1 MTKRRLLFGRRM
13 DKRVNRRNYR
23 MGLEERRANQ
33 PNFLDISSPVSFE
46 DVENEEEDKRATKS
60 IKKKLIGST
69 STPADAIAA
78 TRVPATPSTSARLI
92 GALLTRWNAVINNN
106 NNNNSFA
113 RTTPETTTKR
123 GQNAIVRIID
133 GESVLVNT
141 TRGEGG
147 GMNMKDE
154 VNVALILKELPT
166 HLIALLMADEE
177 TEARQ
182 WQKQTVM
189 ARNNGEND
197 ESSFDFRQYVA
208 NGLDVVKRVVSMRSL
223 RNVKHYFEKI
233 GYDPTPAVLDVVL
246 CAVRRVAM
254 TETTSFLGKTSD
266 SNDNL
271 KLKCEIMKT
280 CAEIVTEIWEQ
291 DLVKCAAELATYPMA
306 MTHKKN
312 NKKGKEKGEES
323 MLMSFYDAAY
333 SMAREVYAS
342 IDDENWKNETKEF
355 RAFLDIFASFAFNR
369 EVVEY
374 AHQCG
379 GKEKT
384 MRMVRLALVLL
395 QYTPG
400 DNSVYGDTALWE
412 RLWFAAKGS
421 VCLRMICT
429 ADLCNGSGETL
440 YDKYLHGA
448 AQKSSDDF
456 EMAANIVARDSLKL
470 ATECAAV
477 AFVQALDSMYPKY
490 NAPAFFGSFTMIGS
504 GDSMKWR
511 VFASLA
517 RCCEVLCEDSEVRD
531 AIISALIVP
540 LAKFMSNIVR
550 GRSGD
555 MSTKIDVEPQGTFFV
570 IFEDVRTRGVTQKA
584 TETVKLAWMFIYGTI
599 SSAQAAPFMGSKSF
613 GKEFSRVISNTSS
626 ENPEVYGGLN
636 TAKRVCELLNELH
649 NSAKSLVGAENA
661 SLFEAF
667 LAEL

>member
-1 MTKRRLLFGRRM
+1 M

-440 YDKYLHGA
+440 YDKYLHDV

>member
-1 MTKRRLLFGRRM
+1 
-13 DKRVNRRNYR
+13 

-33 PNFLDISSPVSFE
+33 PNFLDISSPVSF
-46 DVENEEEDKRATKS
+46 DVENEMEEDKRATKS
-60 IKKKLIGST
+60 IKKLIGST

-113 RTTPETTTKR
+113 RTTPETTTTKR

-440 YDKYLHGA
+440 YDKYLHDA

-636 TAKRVCELLNELH
+636 TAKHVCELLNELH

>member
-1 MTKRRLLFGRRM
+1 M

-33 PNFLDISSPVSFE
+33 PNFLDISSPVSF
-46 DVENEEEDKRATKS
+46 DVKNEMEEDKRATKS
-60 IKKKLIGST
+60 IKKLIGST

-440 YDKYLHGA
+440 YDKYLHDA

>member
-1 MTKRRLLFGRRM
+1 M

-440 YDKYLHGA
+440 YDKYLHDA

>member
-1 MTKRRLLFGRRM
+1 M

-440 YDKYLHGA
+440 YDKYLHDA

-636 TAKRVCELLNELH
+636 TAKHVCELLNELH

>member
-33 PNFLDISSPVSFE
+33 PNFLDISSPVSF
-46 DVENEEEDKRATKS
+46 DVENEMEEDKRATKS
-60 IKKKLIGST
+60 IKKLIGST

-440 YDKYLHGA
+440 YDKYLHDA

>member
-1 MTKRRLLFGRRM
+1 M

-60 IKKKLIGST
+60 IKKLIGST

-440 YDKYLHGA
+440 YDKYLHDA

-636 TAKRVCELLNELH
+636 TAKHVCELLNELH

>member
-1 MTKRRLLFGRRM
+1 M

-33 PNFLDISSPVSFE
+33 PNFLDISSPVSF
-46 DVENEEEDKRATKS
+46 DVENEMEEDKRATKS
-60 IKKKLIGST
+60 IKKLIGST

-440 YDKYLHGA
+440 YDKYLHDA

-555 MSTKIDVEPQGTFFV
+555 MSTKIDVKPQGTFFV

-636 TAKRVCELLNELH
+636 TAKHVCELLNELH

>member
-440 YDKYLHGA
+440 YDKYLHDA

>member
-1 MTKRRLLFGRRM
+1 M

-33 PNFLDISSPVSFE
+33 PNFLDISSPVSF

-60 IKKKLIGST
+60 IKKLIGST

-440 YDKYLHGA
+440 YDKYLHDA

-636 TAKRVCELLNELH
+636 TAKHVCELLNELH

>member
-1 MTKRRLLFGRRM
+1 M

-33 PNFLDISSPVSFE
+33 PNFLDISSPVSF
-46 DVENEEEDKRATKS
+46 DVENEMEEDKRATKS
-60 IKKKLIGST
+60 IKKLIGST

-440 YDKYLHGA
+440 YDKYLHDA

-636 TAKRVCELLNELH
+636 TAKHVCELLNELH

>member
-1 MTKRRLLFGRRM
+1 M

-33 PNFLDISSPVSFE
+33 PNFLDISSPVSF
-46 DVENEEEDKRATKS
+46 DVENEMEEDKRATKS
-60 IKKKLIGST
+60 IKKLIGST

-440 YDKYLHGA
+440 YDKYLHDA

>member
-1 MTKRRLLFGRRM
+1 M

-33 PNFLDISSPVSFE
+33 PNFLDISSPVSF
-46 DVENEEEDKRATKS
+46 DVENEMEEDKRATKS
-60 IKKKLIGST
+60 IKKLIGST

-113 RTTPETTTKR
+113 RTTPETTTTKR

-440 YDKYLHGA
+440 YDKYLHDA

>member
-1 MTKRRLLFGRRM
+1 M

-33 PNFLDISSPVSFE
+33 PNFLDISSPVSF
-46 DVENEEEDKRATKS
+46 DVENEMEEDKRATKS
-60 IKKKLIGST
+60 IKKLIGST

-92 GALLTRWNAVINNN
+92 GALLTRWNAVINN

-440 YDKYLHGA
+440 YDKYLHDA

-636 TAKRVCELLNELH
+636 TAKHVCELLNELH

>member
-1 MTKRRLLFGRRM
+1 M

-33 PNFLDISSPVSFE
+33 PNFLDISSPVSF

-60 IKKKLIGST
+60 IKKLIGST

-113 RTTPETTTKR
+113 RTTPETTTTKR

-440 YDKYLHGA
+440 YDKYLHDA

-636 TAKRVCELLNELH
+636 TAKHVCELLNELH

>member
-1 MTKRRLLFGRRM
+1 M

-33 PNFLDISSPVSFE
+33 PNFLDISSPVSF
-46 DVENEEEDKRATKS
+46 DVENEMEEDKRATKS
-60 IKKKLIGST
+60 IKKLIGST

-113 RTTPETTTKR
+113 RTTPETTTTKR

-440 YDKYLHGA
+440 YDKYLHDA

-636 TAKRVCELLNELH
+636 TAKHVCELLNELH

>member
-1 MTKRRLLFGRRM
+1 MRRDG
-13 DKRVNRRNYR
+13 
-23 MGLEERRANQ
+23 GGGGGGGGQ
-33 PNFLDISSPVSFE
+33 NFAF

-60 IKKKLIGST
+60 IKKLIGST

-92 GALLTRWNAVINNN
+92 GALLTRWNAVINN

-440 YDKYLHGA
+440 YDKYLHDA

-636 TAKRVCELLNELH
+636 TAKHVCELLNELH

>member
-1 MTKRRLLFGRRM
+1 M

-33 PNFLDISSPVSFE
+33 PNFLDISSPVSF
-46 DVENEEEDKRATKS
+46 DVENEMEEDKRATKS
-60 IKKKLIGST
+60 IKKLIGST

-223 RNVKHYFEKI
+223 RSVKHYFEKI

-306 MTHKKN
+306 MTHKKD

-440 YDKYLHGA
+440 YDKYLHDA

>member
-1 MTKRRLLFGRRM
+1 M

-33 PNFLDISSPVSFE
+33 PNFLDISSPVSF
-46 DVENEEEDKRATKS
+46 DVENEMEEDKRATKS
-60 IKKKLIGST
+60 IKKLIGST

-291 DLVKCAAELATYPMA
+291 DLVKCAAELATYPVA

-440 YDKYLHGA
+440 YDKYLHDA

>member
-1 MTKRRLLFGRRM
+1 M

-33 PNFLDISSPVSFE
+33 PNFLDISSPVSF
-46 DVENEEEDKRATKS
+46 DVENEMEEDKRATKS
-60 IKKKLIGST
+60 IKKLIGST

-113 RTTPETTTKR
+113 RTTPETTTTKR

-223 RNVKHYFEKI
+223 RSVKHYFEKI

-254 TETTSFLGKTSD
+254 TETTSFLGKSSD

-440 YDKYLHGA
+440 YDKYLHDA

-531 AIISALIVP
+531 AVISALIVP

-636 TAKRVCELLNELH
+636 TAKHVCELLNELH

>member
-1 MTKRRLLFGRRM
+1 M

-33 PNFLDISSPVSFE
+33 PNFLDISSPVSF
-46 DVENEEEDKRATKS
+46 DVENEMEEDKRATKS
-60 IKKKLIGST
+60 IKKLIGST

-223 RNVKHYFEKI
+223 RSVKHYFEKI

-306 MTHKKN
+306 MTHKKD

-440 YDKYLHGA
+440 YDKYLHDA

-531 AIISALIVP
+531 AVISALIVP

>member
-33 PNFLDISSPVSFE
+33 PNFLDISSPVSF
-46 DVENEEEDKRATKS
+46 DVENEMEEDKRATKS
-60 IKKKLIGST
+60 IKKLIGST

-306 MTHKKN
+306 MTHIKN
-312 NKKGKEKGEES
+312 NIKGKEKGEES

-440 YDKYLHGA
+440 YDKYLHDA

-636 TAKRVCELLNELH
+636 TAKHVCELLNELH

>member
-1 MTKRRLLFGRRM
+1 MRPREAF
-13 DKRVNRRNYR
+13 
-23 MGLEERRANQ
+23 
-33 PNFLDISSPVSFE
+33 
-46 DVENEEEDKRATKS
+46 DVENHEEEEDNRRATTTTKKA
-60 IKKKLIGST
+60 IKLTTIDGGCST
-69 STPADAIAA
+69 TPTTPADAIAA

-92 GALLTRWNAVINNN
+92 GALLTQWNAVINN

-147 GMNMKDE
+147 GVNTKDE

-189 ARNNGEND
+189 ARNNNGEND
-197 ESSFDFRQYVA
+197 ESSFDFRQYIA

-246 CAVRRVAM
+246 CTVRRVSM
-254 TETTSFLGKTSD
+254 TETTSFLGKSSD

-312 NKKGKEKGEES
+312 NKKGREKGEES

-333 SMAREVYAS
+333 SMAREVYAN

-369 EVVEY
+369 EIVEY

-395 QYTPG
+395 QYTPS
-400 DNSVYGDTALWE
+400 DNNDYGDTALWG

-440 YDKYLHGA
+440 YDKYLHDA

-555 MSTKIDVEPQGTFFV
+555 MSTKIDVEPQGTFFS

-661 SLFEAF
+661 ALFEAF

>member
-1 MTKRRLLFGRRM
+1 M

-33 PNFLDISSPVSFE
+33 PNFLDISSPVSF
-46 DVENEEEDKRATKS
+46 DVENEMEEDKRATKS
-60 IKKKLIGST
+60 IKKLIGST

-223 RNVKHYFEKI
+223 RNVKHYFEKM

-440 YDKYLHGA
+440 YDKYLHDA

-636 TAKRVCELLNELH
+636 TAKHVCELLNELH

>member
-440 YDKYLHGA
+440 YDKYLHDA

-636 TAKRVCELLNELH
+636 TAKHVCELLNELH

>member
-1 MTKRRLLFGRRM
+1 M

-33 PNFLDISSPVSFE
+33 PNFLDISSPVSF
-46 DVENEEEDKRATKS
+46 DVENEMEEDKRATKS
-60 IKKKLIGST
+60 IKKLIGST

-113 RTTPETTTKR
+113 RTTPETTTTKR

-147 GMNMKDE
+147 GVNTKDE

-189 ARNNGEND
+189 ARNNEND
-197 ESSFDFRQYVA
+197 ESLFDFRQYVA

-395 QYTPG
+395 QYTPS
-400 DNSVYGDTALWE
+400 DNSDYGDTALWE

-440 YDKYLHGA
+440 YDKYLHDA

-570 IFEDVRTRGVTQKA
+570 IFEDVHTRGVTQKA

-636 TAKRVCELLNELH
+636 TAKHVCELLNELH

>member
-1 MTKRRLLFGRRM
+1 MRRDG
-13 DKRVNRRNYR
+13 
-23 MGLEERRANQ
+23 GGGGGGGGQ
-33 PNFLDISSPVSFE
+33 NFAF

-60 IKKKLIGST
+60 IKKLIGST

-92 GALLTRWNAVINNN
+92 GALLTRWNAVINN

-440 YDKYLHGA
+440 YDKYLHDA

-490 NAPAFFGSFTMIGS
+490 NAPTFFGSFTMIGS
-504 GDSMKWR
+504 SDSMKWR

-636 TAKRVCELLNELH
+636 TAKHVCELLNELH